1 MERLEKDASAG
12 GELAIKSVNA
22 GGISPASSLA
32 LSATSP
38 GGAVGA
44 TVPGTPSSQLA
55 LKDVQCPICLKV
67 FSRKFSLEMHFLI
80 HQGLKPYK
88 CQFCGR
94 CFRQKGTLMRHKAI
108 HSQTPSY
115 RCGLCD
121 KSYRQKNVFLHHLRN
136 RHKVSTDVLDRR
148 RCHIK
153 NSGGSGG
160 GGVIEALPTPNP
172 PSYTSPLPP
181 PSLSSV
187 CLPPLSPP
195 ESGEPTIPTLPGG
208 ASMPPEPRQGS
219 PQHPI
224 ILRISDRQGGM
235 PPTTSVPP
243 ALYPAMQGGPLH
255 PLLSSPGGML
265 ASPGSNSYSGD
276 GTIPGQWQCPFCA
289 FESPHDLDV
298 CRNHLLQHVNDAP
311 PVLDCPLCPRRF
323 PSERELGIHLR
334 DFHESSLLMGGAVPP
349 HYRGAGPPPLV
360 GASPPTRAAGGTPII
375 SRVKEE
381 EPRGSD
387 DARSEVT
394 FTCIPCQIEFANED
408 DFEWHV
414 KTHVQSVLSDSGE
427 DRKPANGTD
436 DAVPLDLA
444 SSRRNHERRV
454 QEALRHDEQRF
465 ISDSVLRA
473 VNSRQDDEAST
484 LKESGDSKSDRSV
497 STPVKREGSSPPGK
511 EKGGKRL
518 MCVECGK
525 LFSSKSVYRYHM
537 QLHLSVQGAFRCP
550 LCRMTFQRKHQLLH
564 HTRQRHM
571 KKLRCE
577 RCWKQFSYRSLHQR
591 HVQRCMQGPTPQLAL
606 RGTLSLPVVDV
617 GAARGA
623 LGRDLVGVIPL
634 VASEGDEVNQALGVP
649 VLAPDTLLKSR
660 LNGLLLHVSAGRI
673 GL

>member
-1 MERLEKDASAG
+1 MCVKRCDAMERPEKDVSVG
-12 GELAIKSVNA
+12 GELAITSANA
-22 GGISPASSLA
+22 GGMPPAALA
-32 LSATSP
+32 PAATT
-38 GGAVGA
+38 VG
-44 TVPGTPSSQLA
+44 VPGAPSQLA

-153 NSGGSGG
+153 NSSGSG
-160 GGVIEALPTPNP
+160 GGVIEALPTPHP
-172 PSYTSPLPP
+172 PSYASPLPP

-195 ESGEPTIPTLPGG
+195 EPGEPSVSAPPG
-208 ASMPPEPRQGS
+208 ATSMPPEPGQGS
-219 PQHPI
+219 PQQPI
-224 ILRISDRQGGM
+224 ILRISERQACI
-235 PPTTSVPP
+235 PPTTTVPP
-243 ALYPAMQGGPLH
+243 GLFPAMPVASLHH
-255 PLLSSPGGML
+255 PLLSPQGGLL
-265 ASPGSNSYSGD
+265 ASPGGNSYSGD
-276 GTIPGQWQCPFCA
+276 GGIPGQWQCPFCA

-298 CRNHLLQHVNDAP
+298 CRNHLLQHINDAP

-323 PSERELGIHLR
+323 PSERELGFHLR
-334 DFHESSLLMGGAVPP
+334 DFHESSLHLAGRPP
-349 HYRGAGPPPLV
+349 QFRASVPPPLV
-360 GASPPTRAAGGTPII
+360 AASPPPGRSGGVPTVA
-375 SRVKEE
+375 RVKDE

-387 DARSEVT
+387 DARSDVT
-394 FTCIPCQIEFANED
+394 FTCIPCQIEFASED

-414 KTHVQSVLSDSGE
+414 KTHVQSVLSDGGE
-427 DRKPANGTD
+427 DRKGANGAD

-444 SSRRNHERRV
+444 STRRNHER
-454 QEALRHDEQRF
+454 QSEGAQQYLPDTALRT
-465 ISDSVLRA
+465 
-473 VNSRQDDEAST
+473 VNDRHDDEGSAVR
-484 LKESGDSKSDRSV
+484 ESCDSKSERSA
-497 STPVKREGSSPPGK
+497 STPVKRDGSSPSAK
-511 EKGGKRL
+511 ENVGKRL

-550 LCRMTFQRKHQLLH
+550 LCRVTFQRKHQLLQ

-591 HVQRCMQGPTPQLAL
+591 HVQRCLQSPTPHLPL
-606 RGTLSLPVVDV
+606 RGNLCLPVVDV

-634 VASEGDEVNQALGVP
+634 VASEGDEVSQALGVP
-649 VLAPDTLLKSR
+649 VLAPETLLKSR